1 MQFSSMNFARDFQEA
16 YNLFNQISRVEIR
29 YTRKENQLFPYLE
42 KRGWFGPSQG
52 MWRFHDENRKLI
64 KEARERIESRNLANI
79 DQALKAMT
87 DEILRLAQIEEL
99 RLFPMAL
106 DLLTAEDW
114 EEMQAGETEIG
125 CMHKSLF
132 SNLPKTEKKI
142 NHLNREV
149 DFLLKLSEGKMTL
162 DQINLLFQ
170 IMPFDLTFVDENDR
184 VAFYNRGEERVF
196 PRSAGVIG
204 REVRFCHPPKSVDTV
219 LRILDEFK
227 AGRKDLAEFW
237 INFRG
242 KVVHIRYFAVRDA
255 DKRYRGVIEVCG

>member
-106 DLLTAEDW
+106 DL
-114 EEMQAGETEIG
+114 
-125 CMHKSLF
+125 
-132 SNLPKTEKKI
+132 
-142 NHLNREV
+142 
-149 DFLLKLSEGKMTL
+149 
-162 DQINLLFQ
+162 
-170 IMPFDLTFVDENDR
+170 
-184 VAFYNRGEERVF
+184 
-196 PRSAGVIG
+196 
-204 REVRFCHPPKSVDTV
+204 
-219 LRILDEFK
+219 
-227 AGRKDLAEFW
+227 
-237 INFRG
+237 
-242 KVVHIRYFAVRDA
+242 
-255 DKRYRGVIEVCG
+255 